1 MSFQLNLTHSSPA
14 QKLRTCYTQ
23 PGRSSINS
31 CKLIFRERSRELLF
45 ICCSLTW
52 HAYMLT
58 GVSHLVNPHFAFF
71 CNKEHF
77 FTDTAG
83 KVRIIQESMFKSYR
97 EEKERERESDRI
109 ARGNLYLRCTETEP
123 MEHNIGKQHTTIEK
137 EFDIKERIKWAAC
150 DIITRDPSVKVTYR
164 WHDPE
169 FSRDIYPKGYK
180 NAQLIR
186 RIIQFILFYTI
197 ICGLMKEVGMDRD
210 ILILLFIVFVGLS
223 AWIRYEAK
231 EANLYK
237 QRAELL
243 NKLITTDDIAAYMRT
258 NECYQF
264 ISDQAESPYTS
275 SKDRNHMNEYIFWYL
290 HRPAS
295 QPRTS
300 VRKPQS

>member
-1 MSFQLNLTHSSPA
+1 
-14 QKLRTCYTQ
+14 
-23 PGRSSINS
+23 
-31 CKLIFRERSRELLF
+31 
-45 ICCSLTW
+45 
-52 HAYMLT
+52 
-58 GVSHLVNPHFAFF
+58 
-71 CNKEHF
+71 
-77 FTDTAG
+77 
-83 KVRIIQESMFKSYR
+83 MFKSYR

-109 ARGNLYLRCTETEP
+109 ARENLYLRCTETEP

-137 EFDIKERIKWAAC
+137 EFDIKERIKWAAW
-150 DIITRDPSVKVTYR
+150 DIIIRDPSVKVTYR
-164 WHDPE
+164 WQDTE

-197 ICGLMKEVGMDRD
+197 ICGLIKEVGMDRD
-210 ILILLFIVFVGLS
+210 ILILLFIIFVGLS

-258 NECYQF
+258 SECYLF
-264 ISDQAESPYTS
+264 ISKLAESPDTS
-275 SKDRNHMNEYIFWYL
+275 STDRYHMNEYIFWYL
-290 HRPAS
+290 HRTPS

-300 VRKPQS
+300 VRNPQS